1 MQTYDSWAM
10 KGPSAYC
17 GGLWLATLS
26 VAVDMAVENGE
37 DIMAKEWSA
46 ALEKARAAYQEK
58 LWNVEKKFFKFD
70 ATERGK
76 YFNSDGLT
84 FSTNNS
90 KIMLLSVRSF
100 LGVFFPYLLWCNGNR
115 KGASATVEISQTFR
129 NDSPPTSCV
138 SFFK

>member
-84 FSTNNS
+84 FSKVS
-90 KIMLLSVRSF
+90 EVSWK
-100 LGVFFPYLLWCNGNR
+100 FFPYLLWCNGNR

>member
-1 MQTYDSWAM
+1 MYLQTYDSWAM

-26 VAVDMAVENGE
+26 VAVDLAVENGE
-37 DIMAKEWSA
+37 EIKAKEWSA
-46 ALEKARAAYQEK
+46 ALDKARVAYQEK
-58 LWNVEKKFFKFD
+58 LWNDEKKFFKFD

-100 LGVFFPYLLWCNGNR
+100 LGVFSIFAMVQWQQKRCKCNCGNL
-115 KGASATVEISQTFR
+115 ANFSQ
-129 NDSPPTSCV
+129 
-138 SFFK
+138 

>member
-37 DIMAKEWSA
+37 DIKAKEWST

-100 LGVFFPYLLWCNGNR
+100 LGVFSIFAMVQWQQKRCKCNCGNL
-115 KGASATVEISQTFR
+115 ANFSQ
-129 NDSPPTSCV
+129 
-138 SFFK
+138 